1 MGCPAGEA
9 KRSGKGATTGDLCY
23 GSPMRFVSAAI
34 LLLAGVAAGCR
45 ADPVANDSAENVQ
58 NAAGEKNLA
67 DAPALPTVSQ
77 PLSRREL
84 LLAAAEAA
92 SDFAAGVNDTK
103 RQREL
108 SGQPFSLAIRFCEG
122 DRNEALFRSSFDQE
136 SRVVRLQVRPDIN
149 ASSPLIQQL
158 RAPGIE
164 AVEGFWIRKPWL
176 LEPAC
181 PTMAPAAPATE
192 LPDAE
197 AGKEASTETM
207 QEQAEERPPWVPRVG
222 IAEFHDRSSDRSIR
236 RGDRPYEVTKRLPEG
251 ARVGPVDMLI
261 KGRLRALTTGKVIV
275 CTGGS
280 ATMPPTCVISARV
293 DAVSLRQTG
302 GDVLGEWRGF

>member
-9 KRSGKGATTGDLCY
+9 KRSGKGATAGDLCY

-45 ADPVANDSAENVQ
+45 ADPVANDTAESVQ
-58 NAAGEKNLA
+58 NDAGEKNLA

-92 SDFAAGVNDTK
+92 SDFAAGVNDTE

-108 SGQPFSLAIRFCEG
+108 SGQPFSLSLRFCEG
-122 DRNEALFRSSFDQE
+122 DRDEALFRSSFDQE
-136 SRVVRLQVRPDIN
+136 SRVVRLEVRPDIN
-149 ASSPLIQQL
+149 ASSLLVQQL
-158 RAPGIE
+158 REPTIE

-181 PTMAPAAPATE
+181 PTRAPAAPATE
-192 LPDAE
+192 PPNAE
-197 AGKEASTETM
+197 AGGEASTETM
-207 QEQAEERPPWVPRVG
+207 QEQAEGRPQRVPRVG
-222 IAEFHDRSSDRSIR
+222 IAEFHDQTSDRSAR
-236 RGDRPYEVTKRLPEG
+236 RGNRPYEVTKRLPEG
-251 ARVGPVDMLI
+251 ARVGPVDMVI
-261 KGRLRALTTGKVIV
+261 QGRLRALTTGKVIV

-280 ATMPPTCVISARV
+280 ATMPPSCIISARV
-293 DAVSLRQTG
+293 DAVSLRQTSG
-302 GDVLGEWRGF
+302 EVLGDWRGS

>member
-1 MGCPAGEA
+1 
-9 KRSGKGATTGDLCY
+9 
-23 GSPMRFVSAAI
+23 MRFVSAAI

-45 ADPVANDSAENVQ
+45 ADPVANDTTESVQ
-58 NAAGEKNLA
+58 NDAGEKNLA

-92 SDFAAGVNDTK
+92 SDFAAGVNDTE

-108 SGQPFSLAIRFCEG
+108 SGQPFSLALRFCEG
-122 DRNEALFRSSFDQE
+122 DTDEALFRSSFDQE
-136 SRVVRLQVRPDIN
+136 SRVVRLEVRPDIN
-149 ASSPLIQQL
+149 ASSLLVQQL
-158 RAPGIE
+158 REPTIE

-181 PTMAPAAPATE
+181 PMMAPAPPATE
-192 LPDAE
+192 APNAE
-197 AGKEASTETM
+197 EGGEPSTETT
-207 QEQAEERPPWVPRVG
+207 QEQADGRPQWVPLVG
-222 IAEFHDRSSDRSIR
+222 IAEFHDQTSDRSNR

-251 ARVGPVDMLI
+251 ARMGPVDMVI
-261 KGRLRALTTGKVIV
+261 QGRLRALTTGKVIV
-275 CTGGS
+275 CGGGS
-280 ATMPPTCVISARV
+280 PITPPSCIISVRV

-302 GDVLGEWRGF
+302 GDVLGEWGGS